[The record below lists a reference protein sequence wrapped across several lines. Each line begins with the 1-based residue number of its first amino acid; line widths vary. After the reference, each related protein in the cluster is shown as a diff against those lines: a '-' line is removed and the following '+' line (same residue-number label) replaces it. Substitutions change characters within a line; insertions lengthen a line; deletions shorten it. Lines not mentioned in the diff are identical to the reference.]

1 VPGVRQNNDGL
12 RLPFG
17 HRLHIKRVLLL
28 DQMAGLPK
36 ELHDFRMFEE
46 VPTMVGDDG
55 EDVGCSGYFGTVL
68 MPVAGRLIRTV
79 SSDRWCRGLTF
90 GSWVF

>member
-1 VPGVRQNNDGL
+1 
-12 RLPFG
+12 
-17 HRLHIKRVLLL
+17 VLLL

-90 GSWVF
+90 GVGFSDGNPTYGEEQFNIVYVPL